1 MSTRHHGPRISRRSF
16 VVGGLRVTAL
26 GSAYPALGSLAFA
39 GRSAADDRSK
49 EGRILVVVQLSG
61 GNDGLNTVIPYG
73 QDAYYR
79 LRPTLAQKPGAI
91 HSLDEHVGLHPTL
104 GGLKSL
110 YDDGAMTIVHG
121 IGHPNADRSHFR
133 SLEIWHTAEPFEPVG
148 RVGWLGHLADQILAK
163 DPASLPAL
171 TIGGRGSALSMRGA
185 VAVPPT
191 VPDDRGFRL
200 AYSSR
205 QIARERAELTR
216 EDRPRAGAPQLE
228 FLRAA
233 ARTAYDAARRMAEL
247 ANEEHGQTGYPDT
260 TLAKELRLVAQLI
273 RGGFGTR
280 IFHVGL
286 GGFDTHAS
294 QASVHSAHL
303 AHLDGALTAFQR
315 DLMKSGKSDDV
326 ATLVFSEFG
335 RRAQENGSRGTD
347 HGRGNPLL
355 LFGTKLRAGQHGE
368 RPDLG
373 DLVDGDVRSTAD
385 FRGIYRQLERDWMG
399 LEPFSKADVSAP
411 RVV

>member
-1 MSTRHHGPRISRRSF
+1 MSPQPINGRFNRRSF
-16 VVGGLRVTAL
+16 LVGGLQVTAL
-26 GSAYPALGSLAFA
+26 GSAMPALGRNAFA
-39 GRSAADDRSK
+39 PRTAKDD
-49 EGRILVVVQLSG
+49 RILVVVQLSG

-79 LRPTLAQKPGAI
+79 LRPTLGQKPSAI
-91 HSLDEHVGLHPTL
+91 HALDEHVGLHPNL

-110 YDDGAMTIVHG
+110 YDDGAMAVVHG
-121 IGHPNADRSHFR
+121 VGHPNADRSHFR
-133 SLEIWHTAEPFEPVG
+133 SLEIWHTAEPFKPVG

-163 DPASLPAL
+163 DPAALPAL
-171 TIGGRGSALSMRGA
+171 SIGGRGSALSMRGA
-185 VAVPPT
+185 LAVPPT

-200 AYSSR
+200 AHTSR
-205 QIARERAELTR
+205 QIAEERAALT
-216 EDRPRAGAPQLE
+216 EKDRPLRGKPQLE
-228 FLRAA
+228 FLRSA
-233 ARTAYDAARRMAEL
+233 ARTAYDAAERMAEIASDKRAE
-247 ANEEHGQTGYPDT
+247 ANYPDT
-260 TLAKELRLVAQLI
+260 PLAKELRLVAQLI
-273 RGGFGTR
+273 RGNFGTR
-280 IFHVGL
+280 IFHVSL

-303 AHLDGALTAFQR
+303 AQLDGALTAFQR

-355 LFGTKLRAGQHGE
+355 LFGTKLRAGQHGS
-368 RPDLG
+368 RPDLE
-373 DLVDGDVRSTAD
+373 DLVEGDIPSTAD
-385 FRGIYRQLERDWMG
+385 FRGIYQQLEKDWMG
-399 LEPFSKADVSAP
+399 LEPFSNADVEAP